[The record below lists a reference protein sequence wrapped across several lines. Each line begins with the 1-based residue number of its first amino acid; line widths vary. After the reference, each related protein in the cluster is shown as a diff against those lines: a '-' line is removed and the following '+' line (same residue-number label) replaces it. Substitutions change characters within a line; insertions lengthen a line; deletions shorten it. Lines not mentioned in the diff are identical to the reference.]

1 MQYYNNNSK
10 NKIKDKIFNP
20 LYGVVLKEGL
30 FLKTFDN
37 NRAFLKTLN
46 QDSILYHFRRKA
58 ERLAPGEPY
67 HGHFEDNLHGQTA
80 GLFLMGAGNSLRW
93 EEDKELRR
101 RLDEIVD
108 EIQQTAES
116 DGYLMAIPQNEF
128 GTKEYPHYV
137 RIWLTYGL
145 TAAAQAG
152 NPLAFELIRKWQI
165 WFNHCD
171 DLSIIKYLMLSFQGV
186 VASTFVYNTPIGEK
200 EDIDT
205 TIEYYEEDWRL
216 GQYIMGERD
225 AINHRNQPGVEP
237 HPHGTEIEAMEG
249 YLDLYRATGKHYYLR
264 AVQNFYKFYKEDW
277 QYPGSGIAMC
287 EFEKA
292 FAKCY
297 WLSDDKHYNELCCSS
312 FWLLLNQ
319 RFHRLFPEEE
329 SYINEME
336 ATIYNIGIANQD
348 SGDGIRYF
356 AFLDK
361 KKEKGGKVHCCCGVG
376 TKMYGSL
383 PEYIYSINESELYID
398 LFASSEIT
406 WERSLGDVIVNM
418 ETDMPYNGKVALKIT
433 GKGQFFTIKIRVP
446 SWVSSPVD
454 INLNGVV
461 VTKGT
466 VGSYISIQREWHN
479 DIISF
484 ELPFSFR
491 VSRYEGAEQVEGY
504 SRWAVEYGPLLM
516 AFKSNLD
523 ENKRIKIENDIN
535 KINEWLIPTENS
547 LIFNIKDHPD
557 TTLEPYFAI
566 PSEEPFTCY
575 PLFK

>member
-1 MQYYNNNSK
+1 MQYYNNNNK
-10 NKIKDKIFNP
+10 NKIKDKIFTP
-20 LYGVVLKEGL
+20 LSGVVLKEGI
-30 FLKTFDN
+30 FRKTFDN

-46 QDSILYHFRRKA
+46 QDSILYHFRKKA
-58 ERLAPGEPY
+58 DRNTPGEPY
-67 HGHFEDNLHGQTA
+67 RGHFEDNLHGQTA

-93 EEDKELRR
+93 KEDEELRL
-101 RLDEIVD
+101 RLNNIIDEIR
-108 EIQQTAES
+108 QTAEP

-152 NPLAFELIRKWQI
+152 NLYAFDMLRKWQN
-165 WFNHCD
+165 WFNQCD
-171 DLSIIKYLMLSFQGV
+171 DLPILKYLMLSFQGV
-186 VASTFVYNTPIGEK
+186 VASTFVYNTPVGRK

-216 GQYIMGERD
+216 GQYIMGERN
-225 AINHRNQPGVEP
+225 AVNHRNQPGVEP

-292 FAKCY
+292 FPKCY

-329 SYINEME
+329 SYVNEME

-348 SGDGIRYF
+348 GETGIRYF

-383 PEYIYSINESELYID
+383 PEYIFSINENEIYID

-406 WERSLGDVIVNM
+406 W
-418 ETDMPYNGKVALKIT
+418 
-433 GKGQFFTIKIRVP
+433 
-446 SWVSSPVD
+446 
-454 INLNGVV
+454 
-461 VTKGT
+461 
-466 VGSYISIQREWHN
+466 
-479 DIISF
+479 
-484 ELPFSFR
+484 
-491 VSRYEGAEQVEGY
+491 
-504 SRWAVEYGPLLM
+504 
-516 AFKSNLD
+516 
-523 ENKRIKIENDIN
+523 KR
-535 KINEWLIPTENS
+535 
-547 LIFNIKDHPD
+547 
-557 TTLEPYFAI
+557 
-566 PSEEPFTCY
+566 
-575 PLFK
+575 